1 MTRITLRLPDDL
13 HQKITRSSKDL
24 NISLNADII
33 RRLNLSFGIESFDP
47 KSFKPQK
54 DLIPYIVEDI
64 KEKVLL
70 LSDTITQK
78 DQDQLFCIEER

>member
-13 HQKITRSSKDL
+13 HEKITKSSKNL
-24 NISLNADII
+24 NISLNGDII
-33 RRLNLSFGIESFDP
+33 RRLNLSFGIENFDP

-54 DLIPYIVEDI
+54 DLIPCIVEDI

-70 LSDTITQK
+70 LSDTITHK
-78 DQDQLFCIEER
+78 DQD